1 MIAKKLNPKLAS
13 MKYTHTMTLR
23 TITTTHQK
31 SNTITEEKPETNIRE
46 NYILLAKTPK
56 NENMNEENQQAN
68 RTLQI
73 STTAVIVN
81 KRITTP
87 VTLENRPKHGSSYLN
102 IVQAHR
108 NIFISMKK
116 KDFSLKLITETQII
130 DTELQLSHEE

>member
-1 MIAKKLNPKLAS
+1 
-13 MKYTHTMTLR
+13 
-23 TITTTHQK
+23 
-31 SNTITEEKPETNIRE
+31 
-46 NYILLAKTPK
+46 
-56 NENMNEENQQAN
+56 MNEENQQAN